1 MAAED
6 TKRGFFERAH
16 GPGVSFGFGGAGPT
30 RRGDDVLE
38 MQGELFDGCVRDVD
52 SGVRRP
58 LSDEVTPIRSRR
70 RFASHV
76 CLRRA

>member
-6 TKRGFFERAH
+6 TKRGFFERTH
-16 GPGVSFGFGGAGPT
+16 GPGVSFGFGGAGTT

-52 SGVRRP
+52 SARP
-58 LSDEVTPIRSRR
+58 LSDEVTPIRSRG

-76 CLRRA
+76 YLRRA